1 MPSDR
6 RHPHQPLDRTLL
18 GGFLRGREILSAAL
32 LPAGKSNT
40 NYKLILSGGETGV
53 LRLYS
58 HGSAEREA
66 YVMNRVKDL
75 VPVPVELARGENWSV
90 FSFLEG
96 ELLENV
102 PEHSGAAAEALAKI
116 ASVVFESR
124 GWINA
129 GGAISPFSFDG
140 AKGFITEMLEDAKV
154 RAWLEQKTIDAI
166 FKILANERARL
177 EEMDAESSLAHGD
190 FNPTNILIHR
200 GKVSG
205 ILDWEFCHSGTPYM
219 DVGNLLRHTAAK
231 YHREIKLGLE
241 AGGMNLPDDWKERAE
256 LVDLASHLEFL
267 TSNRSEEFK
276 RRCVSRIERFVAKFN
291 RGFLRGQAATKQ
303 EEA

>member
-6 RHPHQPLDRTLL
+6 RYPHQPFDPSLI

-32 LPAGKSNT
+32 LPTGKSNT
-40 NYKLILSGGETGV
+40 NYKLILSDGETCV

-58 HGSAEREA
+58 RGNAERET
-66 YVMNRVKDL
+66 YVMHLVKEL
-75 VPVPVELARGENWSV
+75 VPVPVELARGESWAV
-90 FSFLEG
+90 FSFLDG

-102 PEHSGAAAEALAKI
+102 PEHSGAAAEALAKL
-116 ASVVFESR
+116 ASVVFKSR

-129 GGAISPFSFDG
+129 DGSTSPFSFG
-140 AKGFITEMLEDAKV
+140 GTKGFIAEKLEDAKV
-154 RAWLEQKTIDAI
+154 RAWLEQETVDAI
-166 FKILANERARL
+166 FTILENECARL
-177 EEMDAESSLAHGD
+177 DELDAESRLVHGD

-219 DVGNLLRHTAAK
+219 DIGNLLRHTASK

-241 AGGMNLPDDWKERAE
+241 AGGMNLPGDWRERAE
-256 LVDLASHLEFL
+256 LVDLTSHLEFL
-267 TSNRSEEFK
+267 TSDRSEEFK
-276 RRCVSRIERFVAKFN
+276 RLCVGRIERFIVKFKC
-291 RGFLRGQAATKQ
+291 GA
-303 EEA
+303 